1 MTGTRKGNFQNKFFL
16 WLLIATLLFSFKT
29 SLTQIVEYNHPE
41 LKWLSIETDNFFVH
55 YHPEAERTAKVIAK
69 IAEDIHKPITTFYG
83 YVPDTKIHWIIRD
96 HEDYSNGATFYYDN
110 KIEIWATSMDFELRG
125 THNWLRNVITHEY
138 THMINLGAARKMIRQ
153 IPAVYF
159 QMIGYED
166 EKREDVL
173 YGFPNKIV
181 TYPLAQTIIPMW
193 FAEGTAQFQ
202 LPGLNYDIWD
212 THRDMLLR
220 MASVQDYLLTLNQMG
235 VFEKSSVGSEMVY
248 NHGYSLTFFIA
259 AKYGPHVLQELIRAM
274 NSPLRFT
281 FNGAVE
287 KVLGIS
293 EKELYE
299 SWKSTLNK
307 MYAERLHLI
316 QTNQVQGDVIV
327 DKGEANLYP
336 VWSPDGKRVA
346 FLSNKGMTYLS
357 QTSLFIYDFEK
368 QEAKA
373 IKGGVTSSC
382 SWSPDGKKLVYA
394 KRNKLNQHGSHYFDL
409 YIYDLEKK
417 KETQLTKFQRVYNPD
432 WSPVEDKILCIK
444 NSDGTNNLCIY
455 GLNKKELTALTNNQ
469 QGEQIYHA
477 RWSHN
482 GKVIVYAASQFHGRD
497 LVLISADG
505 KTQKTILN
513 DEFDSRNPVFSPDD
527 QSIYFSY
534 DKTGI
539 YNIYSLNLK
548 TNRLKQLTN
557 VLGGAFMPAVNDR
570 GQLVF
575 SVFDKGQYKISYL
588 KEPVALDVQFT
599 QYLDTTDNFHY
610 TRYDSLISHFQIDS
624 LAFGKYDD
632 SLIPNYES
640 KSYKD
645 TYSKVAF
652 LPRVMLDYGK
662 VKVGSYFLS
671 SDILNR
677 YSILGGASV
686 NKDLDYD
693 FFGLLEYRRFRPTLF
708 LEFYAL
714 RRQTSS
720 YEEIIETKGTDVNFS
735 YSLLE
740 GDVGARFKLDD
751 AQELTTT
758 FVYSRYRAHQEYET
772 NNKLSREWNEI
783 LLSMN
788 KFPTYNYYIGKDFSL
803 TYTMD
808 GLLPYLHSEISPLGR
823 KITFKYNYGLNKFI
837 KGFKIADFGVEPDY
851 DNYNFSS
858 FNLDWRENI
867 ALFSKNHVLGL
878 NFQGGFIDRPIH
890 SFFNYFAGGLLGMRG
905 YPYYSIEG
913 RKLMIGELKYRFPIW
928 KNMDFRRFHIYFDK
942 IFADVFCD
950 YGSAF
955 DQNNLKQVN
964 FKKDVGFEIRLN
976 SISSYA
982 YPASL
987 FFSAAYGLDKFR
999 HENQW
1004 YGKEWRYYFG
1014 LSFGYWD

>member
-1 MTGTRKGNFQNKFFL
+1 MTESRTTTSRNKYVPGLF
-16 WLLIATLLFSFKT
+16 IIMILFSFT
-29 SLTQIVEYNHPE
+29 PLLTQIVEYNHPE
-41 LKWLSIETDNFFVH
+41 LKWLTIETENFFVH

-153 IPAVYF
+153 IPAVYI
-159 QMIGYED
+159 QAIGYED
-166 EKREDVL
+166 EKRPDVL
-173 YGFPNKIV
+173 YGFPNKII
-181 TYPLAQTIIPMW
+181 TYPLAQTVIPMW

-248 NHGYSLTFFIA
+248 NHGYSLTHFIA
-259 AKYGPHVLQELIRAM
+259 AQYGPQVLPELINAM
-274 NSPLRFT
+274 KAPLRLT

-293 EKELYE
+293 ESKLYE
-299 SWKSTLNK
+299 NWKATLQK

-316 QTNQVQGDVIV
+316 QTNQVQGEVIF
-327 DKGEANLYP
+327 DKGEANFYP

-357 QTSLFIYDFEK
+357 QTALYIYDFEK
-368 QEAKA
+368 KEAKL

-394 KRNKLNQHGSHYFDL
+394 KRNKINQYGSHYFDL
-409 YIYDLEKK
+409 YVYDLEKK
-417 KETQLTKFQRVYNPD
+417 KETQLTKFQRLYNPE
-432 WSPVEDKILCIK
+432 WSPVDEKILCIK
-444 NSDGTNNLCIY
+444 NTDGTNNLHIY
-455 GLNKKELTALTNNQ
+455 DLTKKELKPLTNNT

-477 RWSHN
+477 GWSHN
-482 GKVIVYAASQFHGRD
+482 GKVIVYATAQSHGRD
-497 LVLISADG
+497 IVLISADG

-539 YNIYSLNLK
+539 YNIYSLHLK

-557 VLGGAFMPAVNDR
+557 VVGGAFMPAVNER

-588 KEPVALDVQFT
+588 KEPIALDVQYT
-599 QYLDTTDNFHY
+599 QYLDTTENFHY
-610 TRYDSLISHFQIDS
+610 TRYDSLLSQFQIDS
-624 LAFGKYDD
+624 LLYGKYDD
-632 SLIPNYES
+632 SVIPNYDA
-640 KSYKD
+640 KPYND
-645 TYSKVAF
+645 TYSKVSF
-652 LPRVMLDYGK
+652 LPRLMYDYGT
-662 VKVGSYFLS
+662 VKVGTYLLS
-671 SDILNR
+671 SDVLNR
-677 YSILGGASV
+677 YSILGGASI
-686 NKDLDYD
+686 NKELDYD
-693 FFGLLEYRRFRPTLF
+693 FFGIFEYRRFKPTFF

-720 YEEIIETKGTDVNFS
+720 YEEIIETKGTNVNFS

-740 GDVGARFKLDD
+740 GDIGARFKLNDS
-751 AQELTTT
+751 QELTTT

-772 NNKLSREWNEI
+772 NSKLSVEWNEI

-803 TYTMD
+803 DYTID
-808 GLLPYLHSEISPLGR
+808 GMLPYIHSEISPRGR
-823 KITFKYNYGLNKFI
+823 KIDLKYNYGLNKFI
-837 KGFKIADFGVEPDY
+837 KGFKVADFGVVPDY
-851 DNYNFSS
+851 DNYNFST
-858 FNLDWRENI
+858 FTIDWKEYI
-867 ALFSKNHVLGL
+867 GLFSKNHILGF

-890 SFFNYFAGGLLGMRG
+890 SFFNFFAGGLLGMRG

-913 RKLMIGELKYRFPIW
+913 RKLMIGELKYRFPVW
-928 KNMDFRRFHIYFDK
+928 KNMDFRIFHIYFDK
-942 IFADVFCD
+942 IFADVFFD
-950 YGSAF
+950 YGNAF
-955 DQNNLKQVN
+955 DQNNLKQ
-964 FKKDVGFEIRLN
+964 
-976 SISSYA
+976 
-982 YPASL
+982 
-987 FFSAAYGLDKFR
+987 
-999 HENQW
+999 
-1004 YGKEWRYYFG
+1004 
-1014 LSFGYWD
+1014 